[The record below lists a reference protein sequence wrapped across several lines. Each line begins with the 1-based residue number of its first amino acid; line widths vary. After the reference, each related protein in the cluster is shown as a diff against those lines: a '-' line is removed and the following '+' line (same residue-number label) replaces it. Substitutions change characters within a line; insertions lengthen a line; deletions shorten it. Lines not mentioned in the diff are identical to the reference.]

1 MGEPGGRGCADYED
15 EGRAD
20 ALGAQGRARGRSGYG
35 RGGGGDAA
43 WSRPGRHRDA
53 GCDAERGGDGGGG
66 VSQPRGGAATRG
78 YAQGQRGGN
87 RRGGSRQGL
96 PQWRGDGA
104 GEELRSAYLHSGK
117 ETSGAAPLGG
127 QNRGAT
133 GGVPESAA
141 GAWRLRQKLI
151 AAARRTGGTQLC
163 TLLRD
168 GRHEAHPSARTL
180 EHSEAATGPCGGL
193 QLEPDLAQST
203 GCGHAA
209 AVEGPGGNAF
219 FAVYLLLTRQKN
231 RNRLTRSRISI
242 SCTKSVTES
251 RSSTRSSARLV
262 VPTISYL
269 CPGLLG
275 VSKESPG

>member
-78 YAQGQRGGN
+78 YAQGQRRGS

-96 PQWRGDGA
+96 PQWSGHGA

-141 GAWRLRQKLI
+141 RAWRLRQKLT

-163 TLLRD
+163 PLR
-168 GRHEAHPSARTL
+168 RVARNAAHASIPTPAHL
-180 EHSEAATGPCGGL
+180 PPATGPCGGV
-193 QLEPDLAQST
+193 QLE
-203 GCGHAA
+203 
-209 AVEGPGGNAF
+209 
-219 FAVYLLLTRQKN
+219 
-231 RNRLTRSRISI
+231 
-242 SCTKSVTES
+242 
-251 RSSTRSSARLV
+251 
-262 VPTISYL
+262 
-269 CPGLLG
+269 
-275 VSKESPG
+275 